1 MDESIN
7 IITYISFAGRI
18 VGVGD
23 GRGGVGGGGGLS
35 AAKGIYSWHPIS
47 LLTLAT
53 NAYRHAHSSH
63 PHPHRVN
70 IFVLT
75 GAKTDC
81 GEKR

>member
-1 MDESIN
+1 M
-7 IITYISFAGRI
+7 
-18 VGVGD
+18 GVGD
-23 GRGGVGGGGGLS
+23 GGGWGVGVG
-35 AAKGIYSWHPIS
+35 ACQQPKVFTHGIPSHC
-47 LLTLAT
+47 LHLAT

-63 PHPHRVN
+63 PHPYRVN